1 MFRTMNQFEKLT
13 TVELDNLAVKT
24 AKRVDHLQFHA
35 RDTHSNR
42 KELARLQERLAKMD
56 AELDRRAE

>member
-1 MFRTMNQFEKLT
+1 MNQFEKMT
-13 TVELDNLAVKT
+13 TIELDTLAVKT

-35 RDTHSNR
+35 RDTYANR

-56 AELDRRAE
+56 VELNKR

>member
-1 MFRTMNQFEKLT
+1 MFRTMNQFEKMT
-13 TVELDNLAVKT
+13 TIELDTLAVKT

-35 RDTHSNR
+35 RDTYANR

-56 AELDRRAE
+56 VELNKR